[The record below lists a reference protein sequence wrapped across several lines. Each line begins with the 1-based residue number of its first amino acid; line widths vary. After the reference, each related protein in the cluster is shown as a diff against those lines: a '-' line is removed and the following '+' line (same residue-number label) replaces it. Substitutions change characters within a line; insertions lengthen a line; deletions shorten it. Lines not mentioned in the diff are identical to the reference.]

1 MRGSATAPG
10 IDGSDMAQKGVVVVV
25 LQYRWARPCLAGLND
40 RLGVLGFLP
49 PILAPSSTDPNLG
62 LVDVINGL
70 KAVVYYAGLIGGDPR
85 KVTAGGQS
93 SGAGM
98 IRGV

>member
-1 MRGSATAPG
+1 M
-10 IDGSDMAQKGVVVVV
+10 
-25 LQYRWARPCLAGLND
+25 AGLND

-70 KAVVYYAGLIGGDPR
+70 KAVAYYARLIGGNPR
-85 KVTAGGQS
+85 KVTVGGQS

-98 IRGV
+98 IRGM